1 MTHKVYIS
9 LGTNLGDRQA
19 NLCHAVES
27 LKPKVKPCHASSIY
41 ETAPWGFT
49 NQPSFLNQVLACE
62 TALMPLRL
70 LNFLKKI
77 EKELG
82 RVENF
87 RYGPRL
93 IDLDILF
100 YDDLVMHTERL
111 EIPHPRLHER
121 SFVLVPLAEIAPEL
135 VHPALGKTVAE
146 LLAAVPN
153 KEGVQAL

>member
-1 MTHKVYIS
+1 MIHKVYIG
-9 LGTNLGDRQA
+9 LGTNLGDRQV
-19 NLCHAVES
+19 NLQHAIEA
-27 LKPKVKPCHASSIY
+27 LKPNVSLCRTSSIY

-49 NQPSFLNQVLACE
+49 NQPNFLNQVLECE
-62 TALMPLRL
+62 TTLTPLRL

-82 RVENF
+82 RVLNF

-100 YDDLVMHTERL
+100 YDDLVLHTDQL

-121 SFVLVPLAEIAPEL
+121 AFVLVPLAEIAPEL
-135 VHPALGKTVAE
+135 MHPVLGKTVAE
-146 LLAAVPN
+146 LLAAVPD
-153 KEGVQAL
+153 KESVQPL